1 MSKSNK
7 MFADKAFELVKELER
22 SSQTIP
28 PFDVSKNQMKSNNSI
43 MLIVDHQLIFFNS
56 LKGRRR

>member
-28 PFDVSKNQMKSNNSI
+28 PFDVSGKDK
-43 MLIVDHQLIFFNS
+43 
-56 LKGRRR
+56 

>member
-7 MFADKAFELVKELER
+7 MFADKAFEMIKELER

-28 PFDVSKNQMKSNNSI
+28 PFDVRIHFGTPNQFGLNF
-43 MLIVDHQLIFFNS
+43 LG
-56 LKGRRR
+56 KGLVREI

>member
-28 PFDVSKNQMKSNNSI
+28 PFDVSKNSYCI
-43 MLIVDHQLIFFNS
+43 MLVDDHKIIL
-56 LKGRRR
+56 